1 MSVNRALLACSR
13 VCVFLFASALL
24 LSSFVMTAS
33 AEEESEVSSSIYVV
47 HAEQS
52 VESGLQS
59 YLERA
64 YKQAEAAK
72 AARVILVLNTFGGRV
87 DSAEAIGHLV
97 RGSSVPTTAY
107 VSGKAISA
115 GTYIALNAKELAMQP
130 GSTIGAAAVV
140 DGSGELID
148 NPKVVSMWREEMR
161 EAARLNG
168 RMPEIAAAMVDPNV
182 ELNLDA
188 VGKVKRKGDI
198 LTLTA
203 SEAVTVGYA
212 DYTADTLDDVL
223 RQSGVEGRDVVT
235 VSPTFAEKL
244 ARFLMMPLVMT
255 LLFIIGIA
263 GIAIEFFIPGFG
275 FPGLLG
281 TAAFGLY
288 FFGHYVAGFAG
299 MEDMMLFIIGI
310 VLLVIEVF
318 VPSFGIL
325 GLLGSG
331 AIVAGIVMASPD
343 IETAIVSLAVA
354 LVVSVIVVYVVAK
367 RFAHRGIWNKLILR
381 DRLTTEEGYVSN
393 ANRTDLVGRIGE
405 AYTTLRPSGTAV
417 FDGER
422 YDVVTSGDF
431 IPAGTTVVVV
441 KVEGTRI
448 VVQRQRQD
456 S

>member
-1 MSVNRALLACSR
+1 MAVNRALRMGRQAGACLLAT
-13 VCVFLFASALL
+13 AILL
-24 LSSFVMTAS
+24 AGLVILTAS
-33 AEEESEVSSSIYVV
+33 AHGQETAGAVYVV

-64 YKQAEAAK
+64 YAEAKEAK
-72 AARVILVLNTFGGRV
+72 AERVILVLNTFGGRV

-97 RGSSVPTTAY
+97 RSSPVPTTAF
-107 VSGKAISA
+107 VQGKAISA
-115 GTYIALNAKELAMQP
+115 GTYIALNAKKLAMQP

-161 EAARLNG
+161 EAAALNG
-168 RMPEIAAAMVDPNV
+168 RDPEIAAAMVDPNA
-182 ELNLDA
+182 ELKLDTI
-188 VGKVKRKGDI
+188 GKVKRQGDI

-203 SEAVTVGYA
+203 SEAVKVGYA
-212 DYTADTLDDVL
+212 DYTADTLDDVM
-223 RQSGVEGRDVVT
+223 RQSGLEEREVVT
-235 VSPTFAEKL
+235 VSPTFSEKL
-244 ARFLMMPLVMT
+244 ARFLMMPVVMT

-275 FPGLLG
+275 FPGILG

-354 LVVSVIVVYVVAK
+354 LVVSAVIVYLIAK
-367 RFAHRGIWNKLILR
+367 RFKHRGIWNKLILR

-393 ANRTDLVGRIGE
+393 VNQTELVGRTGE

-417 FDGER
+417 IDGNR

-431 IPAGTTVVVV
+431 IAAGAVVVVV

-448 VVQRQRQD
+448 VVQRH
-456 S
+456 STGN

>member
-1 MSVNRALLACSR
+1 MAVNRALRLGRQACVCLLA
-13 VCVFLFASALL
+13 VTLL
-24 LSSFVMTAS
+24 LAGLVVLTATAYS
-33 AEEESEVSSSIYVV
+33 ANNAGAVYVV

-52 VESGLQS
+52 VESGLQT

-64 YKQAEAAK
+64 YAEAEQAK
-72 AARVILVLNTFGGRV
+72 AERVILVLNTFGGRV

-97 RGSSVPTTAY
+97 RSSPVPTTAF
-107 VSGKAISA
+107 VQGKAISA
-115 GTYIALNAKELAMQP
+115 GTYIALNAKKLAMQP

-140 DGSGELID
+140 DGSGEMID
-148 NPKVVSMWREEMR
+148 NPKVVSMWREEIR
-161 EAARLNG
+161 EAAALNG
-168 RMPEIAAAMVDPNV
+168 RDPEIAAAMVDPNV
-182 ELNLDA
+182 QLKLEA
-188 VGKVKRKGDI
+188 IGKTKRQGDI

-203 SEAVTVGYA
+203 SEAVKVGYA
-212 DYTADTLDDVL
+212 DYTADTLEDVIL
-223 RQSGVEGRDVVT
+223 QSELEGREVVT
-235 VSPTFAEKL
+235 VSPTFSEKL
-244 ARFLMMPLVMT
+244 ARFLMMPVVMT

-263 GIAIEFFIPGFG
+263 GIAIEFFLPGFG
-275 FPGLLG
+275 FPGILG

-299 MEDMMLFIIGI
+299 MEDVMLFIIGI

-354 LVVSVIVVYVVAK
+354 LIVSAVIVYVIAK
-367 RFAHRGIWNKLILR
+367 RFKHRGIWNKLILR

-393 ANRTDLVGRIGE
+393 VNQTELIGRTGE

-417 FDGER
+417 IDGKR

-431 IPAGTTVVVV
+431 IAAGAGIVVV

-448 VVQRQRQD
+448 VVQLHR
-456 S
+456 SET